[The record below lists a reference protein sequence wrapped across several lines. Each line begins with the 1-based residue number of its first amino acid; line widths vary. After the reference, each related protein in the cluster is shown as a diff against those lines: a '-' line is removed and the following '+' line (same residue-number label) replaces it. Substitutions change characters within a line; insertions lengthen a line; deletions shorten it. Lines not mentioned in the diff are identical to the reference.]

1 MDYKKLREL
10 MVDNQICSRGVISE
24 SVLNAMRKVP
34 REHFVSKDKVSYAYE
49 DHPLE
54 IGHGQTISQPYIV
67 ALMTELAAVRKTD
80 RVLEIGTGSGYQTA
94 VLCELA
100 GEVYSVERIKKLYQ
114 RASGIIKKEGYEN
127 AFLIHGDGYQGYP
140 DQAPYDSIVVTAAP
154 EEVPPQLF
162 KQLADG
168 GRLVIPV
175 GSYVQYLVVYERE
188 GQRYHSQVV
197 TGVRFVPLLH
207 KTVDS

>member
-1 MDYKKLREL
+1 MDYKKLRDL
-10 MVDNQICSRGVISE
+10 MVETQIRSRGILSE
-24 SVLNAMRKVP
+24 SVLAAMRKVP
-34 REHFVSKDKVSYAYE
+34 REHFVPGDKVSYAYE
-49 DHPLE
+49 DHPVE
-54 IGHGQTISQPYIV
+54 IGYGQTISQPYIV
-67 ALMTELAAVRKTD
+67 ALMTELAAIQRKD

-114 RASGIIKKEGYEN
+114 RASGILREEGYEN
-127 AFLIHGDGYQGYP
+127 AFLVHGDGYQGYI
-140 DQAPYDSIVVTAAP
+140 DKSPYNSVIVTAAP
-154 EEVPPQLF
+154 EEVPQQLLS
-162 KQLADG
+162 QLADG

-188 GQRYHSQVV
+188 GMHFNRHLV

-207 KTVDS
+207 STVDN

>member
-34 REHFVSKDKVSYAYE
+34 REHFVSIDKVSYAYE